1 MSIRVVA
8 RLSFKLLRQPH
19 TRLMPQL
26 TLFSDPNSKSL
37 SLSPQKAK
45 TSHSRSA
52 SGYSQSGG
60 AGLWDLHHEEED
72 MAAANRAKAK
82 AKADGTAV
90 PMNDEGEGP
99 EGSGAGQEEGK
110 KPKGQPGDRGT
121 KRSHS
126 PEGGGVAG
134 SRDTK
139 KHKNAYEIS
148 KRFLWSTQVGDAEL
162 MRSQRAR
169 SRRQRWLPGSMRIH
183 HWIS

>member
-1 MSIRVVA
+1 MSIRVVS
-8 RLSFKLLRQPH
+8 RLSSTLLHSYSRH
-19 TRLMPQL
+19 MPQL

-52 SGYSQSGG
+52 SRHSQSGG

-72 MAAANRAKAK
+72 MAAASRARAK

-90 PMNDEGEGP
+90 PMNDEGEG
-99 EGSGAGQEEGK
+99 SGAGSGEGK
-110 KPKGQPGDRGT
+110 EPKGPPGNRGT

-134 SRDTK
+134 SKNTK
-139 KHKNAYEIS
+139 KHRNAYEIS
-148 KRFLWSTQVGDAEL
+148 EL
-162 MRSQRAR
+162 LSRLRSNGM
-169 SRRQRWLPGSMRIH
+169 P
-183 HWIS
+183 